1 MEFKNLIVAVEE
13 VLQNDIY
20 PLEEKGG
27 MHDFDKLHNELETVR
42 QKIKDKGIWAPHL
55 PESWGGM
62 GLSLEDFGIISEL
75 LGTSPFGHYLFN
87 CQAPDV
93 GNMEILHE
101 FGTKEQQEKYL
112 RPLVNGEIRSC
123 FSMTEPDFAGSN
135 PLNMATTAIKE
146 GNEWVIN
153 GHKWFTTAADG
164 AAFAIVMAITNPEAE
179 NPYQRASQIIVP
191 TNTLGFELVR
201 NISVMGDEGSGYASH
216 AEIRYT
222 NCRVPI
228 ENLLGGEGKG
238 FSIAQSR
245 LGPGRIHHCM
255 RWVGICERAFK
266 MMCERAATRELK
278 SGYVLG
284 RQQTIENWIAESR
297 VEIDASR
304 MLVLDTARKIDE
316 EGANAAKLQI
326 SGIKFYVANV
336 LQQVLDRAIQI
347 HGALGITDDTILASW
362 YRHERGARIYDGP
375 DEVHKSRI
383 ARSILKG
390 YMKK

>member
-1 MEFKNLIVAVEE
+1 MEFKELVLTVEQI
-13 VLQNDIY
+13 LKDDIF

-27 MHDFDKLHNELETVR
+27 MHDFDTLHDDLEAVR
-42 QKIKDKGIWAPHL
+42 SKVKAKGVWAPHL
-55 PESWGGM
+55 PKKWGGM

-101 FGTKEQQEKYL
+101 FGTSDQKDSFLK
-112 RPLVNGEIRSC
+112 PLVNGDIRSC
-123 FSMTEPDFAGSN
+123 FSMTEPEFAGSN
-135 PLNMATTAIKE
+135 PLNMGTTAVKE

-164 AAFAIVMAITNPEAE
+164 ASFAIVMAITNPDTDS
-179 NPYQRASQIIVP
+179 PYKRASQIIVP
-191 TNTLGFELVR
+191 TDTPGFELVR
-201 NISVMGDEGSGYASH
+201 NISIMGDKGSGYASH

-222 NCRVPI
+222 NCRVPL
-228 ENLLGGEGKG
+228 ENLLGGEGEG

-255 RWVGICERAFK
+255 RWIGICERAFK

-316 EGANAAKLQI
+316 EGAEAAKLQI

-336 LQQVLDRAIQI
+336 LQQVLDKAIQV
-347 HGALGITDDTILASW
+347 HGALGITDDTLLAGW

-383 ARSILKG
+383 ARSILKQ
-390 YMKK
+390 YRK

>member
-1 MEFKNLIVAVEE
+1 MEFKELVLTVEQI
-13 VLQNDIY
+13 LKDDIF

-27 MHDFDKLHNELETVR
+27 MHDFDTLHDDLEAVR
-42 QKIKDKGIWAPHL
+42 SKVKAKGVWAPHL
-55 PESWGGM
+55 PKEWGGM

-101 FGTKEQQEKYL
+101 FGTSDQKDSFLK
-112 RPLVNGEIRSC
+112 PLVNGDIRSC
-123 FSMTEPDFAGSN
+123 FSMTEPEFAGSN
-135 PLNMATTAIKE
+135 PLNMGTTAVKE

-164 AAFAIVMAITNPEAE
+164 ASFAIVMAITNPDTDS
-179 NPYQRASQIIVP
+179 PYKRASQIIVP
-191 TNTLGFELVR
+191 TDTPGFELVR
-201 NISVMGDEGSGYASH
+201 NISIMGDKGSGYASH

-222 NCRVPI
+222 NCRVPL
-228 ENLLGGEGKG
+228 ENLLGGEGEG

-255 RWVGICERAFK
+255 RWIGICERAFK

-316 EGANAAKLQI
+316 EGAEAAKLQI

-336 LQQVLDRAIQI
+336 LQQVLDKAIQV
-347 HGALGITDDTILASW
+347 HGALGITDDTLLAGW

-383 ARSILKG
+383 ARSILKQ
-390 YMKK
+390 YRK